1 MSLKIFLEI
10 FVGIKPI
17 DQFRKNDVL
26 NTMGLQIHE
35 HGIRLQ
41 VNRILKTY
49 FLQLFVIFIIKIFYV
64 FH

>member
-10 FVGIKPI
+10 FIGIKPI

-26 NTMGLQIHE
+26 TTMGLQIHE

-64 FH
+64 VH